1 MQVQTTIVTP
11 EKKPAIEIT
20 LGDLFEE
27 RDGRR
32 NDVVQITK
40 LDKTENATYISF
52 YSESKDRELTY
63 GSLAFVNL
71 YKPFKTDKQGE

>member
-1 MQVQTTIVTP
+1 MNIHTTIVTP

-20 LGDLFEE
+20 LGDLFED
-27 RDGRR
+27 RDGRS
-32 NDVVQITK
+32 NDVVQITRIDETPNTK
-40 LDKTENATYISF
+40 NISF

-71 YKPFKTDKQGE
+71 YKPFKTDRQGE